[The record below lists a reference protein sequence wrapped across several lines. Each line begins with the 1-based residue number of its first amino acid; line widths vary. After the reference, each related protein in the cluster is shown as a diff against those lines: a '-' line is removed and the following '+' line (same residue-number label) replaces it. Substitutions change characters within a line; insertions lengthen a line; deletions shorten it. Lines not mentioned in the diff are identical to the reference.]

1 MDQGLAA
8 IYGAMVGAVATGAT
22 AFITARSTFG
32 VQKHQA
38 RREAYHAFLLALRE
52 LYYPAQRCLRGAIDR
67 AEGIP
72 TSPTPEELTDLG
84 REVGVLIHSMRRKY
98 VAVELEGSGKVAE
111 TASTAADA
119 AHTHAVVA
127 AHLVASLDIGRP
139 ITAGEKANAEAA
151 FGRTVVATNLF
162 AEAARSQL

>member
-22 AFITARSTFG
+22 ALITARSTFG

-52 LYYPAQRCLRGAIDR
+52 LYDPAQRCLRVAIDR

-72 TSPTPEELTDLG
+72 TSVTPEELTDLS
-84 REVGVLIHSMRRKY
+84 REVVLLIQSMRRTH
-98 VAVELEGSGKVAE
+98 VAVELEGTGAVTEMAR
-111 TASTAADA
+111 TAADA
-119 AHTHAVVA
+119 AHDHALTAVS
-127 AHLVASLDIGRP
+127 LVASFDIGRH
-139 ITAGEKANAEAA
+139 ITPAEKANAEAA
-151 FGRTVVATNLF
+151 FRRTVVATNSF
-162 AEAARSQL
+162 AQAARSQL